1 MAPVLIDGHT
11 FVLPHVEL
19 SKRPCPKTKA
29 VTGSA
34 DGIFLASTPCVSRGP
49 LPSTYDEPTVMWRMR
64 RSDGLSAHAVIGFQG
79 RAAWVIWFLN
89 GQPIGVRDF
98 EDWGSAIQW
107 SDRMQIQ
114 NWTVGWRDA
123 HLSTDKEC

>member
-1 MAPVLIDGHT
+1 MTV
-11 FVLPHVEL
+11 
-19 SKRPCPKTKA
+19 
-29 VTGSA
+29 SA
-34 DGIFLASTPCVSRGP
+34 DGNSLASATCVGRRP

-79 RAAWVIWFLN
+79 CGARVVWFLN
-89 GQPIGVRDF
+89 DRPIGVRNF

-123 HLSTDKEC
+123 HLSMDKES